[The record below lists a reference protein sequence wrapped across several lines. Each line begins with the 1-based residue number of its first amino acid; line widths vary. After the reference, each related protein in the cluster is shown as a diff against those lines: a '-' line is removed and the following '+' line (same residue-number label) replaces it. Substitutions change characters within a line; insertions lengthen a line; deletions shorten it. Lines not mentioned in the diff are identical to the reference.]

1 MQLNLTKPL
10 AFFDLETTGLD
21 PVKDRIVE
29 ISIVRVAVNGEK
41 EVRTKR
47 INPGIPIPAESSVI
61 HGIRDED
68 VREAPSFKQ
77 VAASLAE
84 FLQGCDLAGFNMIK
98 FDLPMLTEEF
108 LRAGIDFDV
117 SNRKLVDAQ
126 KIFYLMEPRT
136 LTAAYKFYCNKDL
149 VAAHSAEADTLATH
163 EILLAQIERYQN
175 ISLKDKDGQ
184 EIFYIK
190 NDIGALHKVCMQ
202 RTVDL
207 AGRIIL
213 NDNGEEIFNFGKFKN
228 TPVSKVFET
237 EPGYY
242 DWMMKGDF
250 PLDTKRK
257 ITEIKLR
264 GFGASR

>member
-1 MQLNLTKPL
+1 MKLNLTKPL

-29 ISIVRVAVNGEK
+29 ISIVKVAINGEK
-41 EVRTKR
+41 EVKTKR
-47 INPGIPIPAESSVI
+47 INPGIPIPPEASAI
-61 HGIRDED
+61 HGIWDKD
-68 VREAPSFKQ
+68 ILEAPSFKQ
-77 VAASLAE
+77 LASSLAD

-117 SNRKLVDAQ
+117 SNRRLVDAQ

-149 VAAHSAEADTLATH
+149 VEAHSAEADTLATY
-163 EILLAQIERYQN
+163 EILMAQVDRYQN
-175 ISLKDKDGQ
+175 ISSKNKDGQ
-184 EIFYIK
+184 DVFYIR
-190 NDIGALHKVCMQ
+190 NDIGELHKVCMQ

-228 TPVSKVFET
+228 MSVSAAFEK
-237 EPGYY
+237 EPSYY

-264 GFGASR
+264 GFGSSK